1 MKQNI
6 FAQVEQT
13 TGVYGTGLQAIPDT
27 TNGAGEPAFKYSTA
41 ERQLTQV
48 VCCGTLSDTF
58 YVTAEVQLDDILN
71 LSKNVSTEFIC
82 KLALYAKAV
91 GKMRATSALLTTI
104 VAVRDP
110 ALFKRN
116 ANDLLDFIALRTF
129 CKIIRSGKLGR
140 RSFGSSLRN
149 AINAFLE
156 SRTEYEILMGN
167 IGNDP
172 SLGDIVK
179 MTHPKPKAAPIAQL
193 LNWIV
198 KSKRVEDKH
207 PSVKTL
213 EEFTEYLNN
222 LKQIQALDAKIIK
235 NDFSK
240 FTKVEQDIVN
250 AALSSGDLDAAQR
263 IIADKQSKAK
273 EELEWSRN
281 KVKVY
286 KAEQGTELPLPT
298 LPFEYLKTLPLS
310 IAHWSRL
317 VQRLT
322 YNQLRKSIATIA
334 RTGVLDVSKNPDAQL
349 VKDFIVNRLLHPT
362 PQELTK
368 FKPVD
373 LLVTAVTINNN
384 KVDIG
389 KDITNGSAWINNVIE
404 ALYYVVE
411 LSLENAPILKG
422 KTLIAVDCSGSMH
435 SKVASN
441 GKVES
446 TLTRLDASSLLGV
459 GLWRSN
465 PDADFVTY
473 GSDIRD
479 FGQMYSSRD
488 TFKTITQQIRLLNQ
502 GCTNTYMVFQYAY
515 HKLATEK
522 VVYDNIVIISDNES
536 WSLAHSRG
544 NYSHLLQAA
553 NDLAIHYK
561 ESDIKAPKVF
571 NVDVDPTTCSHLP
584 SSPNTFTIGGMGDYV
599 YDLIKAYS
607 ETDTPSI
614 DYWVD
619 SVNKVIIK

>member
-41 ERQLTQV
+41 ERQLTQL

-71 LSKNVSTEFIC
+71 LSKTVSTEFIC
-82 KLALYAKAV
+82 KLALYAKSV

-116 ANDLLDFIALRTF
+116 ANDLLDFRALRTF

-149 AINAFLE
+149 SINTFLE

-172 SLGDIVK
+172 SLADVIK

-213 EEFTEYLNN
+213 EDFTEYLNN
-222 LKQIQALDAKIIK
+222 LKQIQALETKIIN

-240 FTKVEQDIVN
+240 FTKEEQEIVN
-250 AALSSGDLDAAQR
+250 EALSKGDLEAARR
-263 IIADKQSKAK
+263 IIDAK
-273 EELEWSRN
+273 KNEANESLTWALN
-281 KVKVY
+281 KVEVY
-286 KAEQGTELPLPT
+286 KKDQSSELPLPT

-322 YNQLRKSIATIA
+322 YNQLRKSIATIT

-349 VKDFIVNRLLHPT
+349 IKDFIVNRLLHPT
-362 PQELTK
+362 AQELTK

-373 LLVTAVTINNN
+373 LLVSANTINKN
-384 KVDIG
+384 KVEIS
-389 KDITNGSAWINNVIE
+389 KDITNGYDWIHNVIE
-404 ALYYVVE
+404 AMYCVVE
-411 LSLENAPILKG
+411 LSLANAPTLKG
-422 KTLIAVDCSGSMH
+422 RTLIAIDCSSSMH
-435 SKVASN
+435 GKVASN

-446 TLTRLDASSLLGV
+446 TLTRLDAASLLGV

-465 PDADFVTY
+465 PTADFVTY

-479 FGQMYSSRD
+479 FGQMYSAND
-488 TFKTITQQIRLLNQ
+488 TFKTILRQITLLNQ
-502 GCTNTYMVFQYAY
+502 GSTNTGLVFQYAY
-515 HKLATEK
+515 HKLVTEK
-522 VVYDNIVIISDNES
+522 VTYDNIVIISDNES
-536 WSLAHSRG
+536 WSLAHLRG
-544 NYSHLLQAA
+544 NYSHLLQVS
-553 NDLAIHYK
+553 NELGLHYQ
-561 ESDIKAPKVF
+561 DAGITPPKVF
-571 NVDVDPTTCSHLP
+571 NVDVDPNQCSHLP
-584 SSPNTFTIGGMGDYV
+584 STPNTFTIGGMDDYV
-599 YDLIKAYS
+599 YDLIKAYGES
-607 ETDTPSI
+607 DTPST